1 MTTRTLR
8 VRADISGALN
18 ALDRLQNRGRR
29 VSRQLNNLSGGTAG
43 RTIGGVRGGLAGGG
57 RIALAGA
64 GIGAGAAIFEKL
76 FESLFELFEDTP
88 ILEGF
93 TASLKELLKA
103 VAPVAGVLIGTL
115 TPIIKALAPVAESL
129 AVALAPLIEL
139 LGAKLLLVITILAP
153 PISKLAEGLGFLFRH
168 IRDFVVAGL
177 PPIIDFMEAAVRK
190 VVDFLNKLPGI
201 DIELPEAPIFEL
213 PEFRTD
219 QLDASRQQVNT
230 AIARREREE
239 REREEAQSARA
250 APSSRRAAG
259 GRADPRTRA
268 IAERIAA
275 SNRLNLERRDAFG
288 FAADA
293 SAPRRMGERIDRAAP
308 APPQAPRQNL
318 SATIIVEVDGEA
330 LETSTQQ
337 VALRNREYAGR

>member
-29 VSRQLNNLSGGTAG
+29 VARQLNNVSGGTAG
-43 RTIGGVRGGLAGGG
+43 RGLGGVRGGLAGGG

-64 GIGAGAAIFEKL
+64 GIGAGAAIIEKL

-88 ILEGF
+88 ILEKF
-93 TASLKELLKA
+93 TSALQVVLKA

-115 TPIIKALAPVAESL
+115 TPILHALAPVAESL

-139 LGAKLLLVITILAP
+139 LGAKLLFVITILAP
-153 PISKLAEGLGFLFRH
+153 PVAKLAEGLGFLFRH
-168 IRDFVVAGL
+168 IRDFVVKGL
-177 PPIIDFMEAAVRK
+177 PPIINFIETAVRK
-190 VVDFLNKLPGI
+190 VVGFLNKLPGVSI
-201 DIELPEAPIFEL
+201 SLPDSPIFNV
-213 PEFRTD
+213 PDFRTG
-219 QLDASRQQVNT
+219 QLADARSQVNA
-230 AIARREREE
+230 AIAARESEREG
-239 REREEAQSARA
+239 AQSARA
-250 APSSRRAAG
+250 GLSSGRAAG

-275 SNRLNLERRDAFG
+275 SNRADFQRQDAFG
-288 FAADA
+288 LAHDRVAA
-293 SAPRRMGERIDRAAP
+293 RRLEA
-308 APPQAPRQNL
+308 N
-318 SATIIVEVDGEA
+318 IIVMVDGQA